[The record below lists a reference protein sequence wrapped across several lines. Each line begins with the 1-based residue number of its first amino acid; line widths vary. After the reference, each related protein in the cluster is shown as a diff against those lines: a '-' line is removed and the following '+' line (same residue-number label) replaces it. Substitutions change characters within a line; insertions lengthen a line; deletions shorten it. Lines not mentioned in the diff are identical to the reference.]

1 MSLRI
6 SSALALMLAMTA
18 CGDEVSPPPPGDLVD
33 CAIGEAAELAQVCT
47 LERVAGTEGFVV
59 HHPDGG
65 FRRFTRE
72 PATGD
77 IATVDG
83 ADNVVTTEDYG
94 GVLKFQVGADR
105 YELISE
111 PAAASR
117 P

>member
-6 SSALALMLAMTA
+6 SSALAMMLAVTA

-33 CAIGEAAELAQVCT
+33 CAIGEAVDLAQVCT
-47 LERVAGTEGFVV
+47 LKRVAGTEGFVV

>member
-1 MSLRI
+1 
-6 SSALALMLAMTA
+6 MLAMTA

-33 CAIGEAAELAQVCT
+33 CAIGEAADLAQVCT

-94 GVLKFQVGADR
+94 GVLTFQVGADR

>member
-1 MSLRI
+1 M
-6 SSALALMLAMTA
+6 MLAVTA

-33 CAIGEAAELAQVCT
+33 CAIGEAADLAQVCT

-65 FRRFTRE
+65 FRRFTGE